1 MDIKTDVVTRLKGFG
16 YTVVT
21 EDDPLIDYMI
31 SKVEQDLKNLTNLN
45 EVPTGLKFEWV
56 DAVCGEFLSMKMA
69 TGKLENISQI
79 VKSISEGD
87 TTVTYSEKMTPEAQF
102 LVCLES
108 LKIDVSAV
116 IRYRVM
122 TW

>member
-31 SKVEQDLKNLTNLN
+31 SKVEQELKNLTNLN
-45 EVPTGLKFEWV
+45 EVPTGLKYEWA

-87 TTVTYSEKMTPEAQF
+87 TSVTYSEKMTPEAQF

-108 LKIDVSAV
+108 LKIDMSAV